1 MTNRIINIIMADD
14 HEIFRDGF
22 AVMFRKP
29 SGIKLVAD
37 ARNGHQLVM
46 LAEKFKPDVIL
57 TDIKMPGMDGIEATS
72 ILTAKLPQAAI
83 IALSMF
89 DDESLVLDMLR
100 AGAKGYLLKNAHKK
114 EIIQAIHT
122 VNDNKPY
129 YCSQISARLARLIV
143 SSGVAGDGDSLRYAF
158 SEKEMEIIRLI
169 CREFTNDEIAKE
181 LHLST
186 RTIEGYRE
194 KIMEKTAARNVAG
207 LVVYSIRNGIFKP

>member
-29 SGIKLVAD
+29 SGIKLLGD
-37 ARNGHQLVM
+37 ARNGQQLVM
-46 LAEKFKPDVIL
+46 LAEKLKPDVIL
-57 TDIKMPGMDGIEATS
+57 TDIKMPGMDGIEATR
-72 ILTAKLPQAAI
+72 ILTEKLPQAAI

-89 DDESLVLDMLR
+89 DDEPLVLDMLK

-122 VNDNKPY
+122 VNDNKEY
-129 YCSQISARLARLIV
+129 YCSQISARLARLIAA
-143 SSGVAGDGDSLRYAF
+143 SGIAGDGDAIRYAF
-158 SEKEMEIIRLI
+158 SEKEMEIMRLI

-181 LHLST
+181 LHLSV